1 MQRGKMSILSTLLSY
16 TNIVLLVTSQGT
28 GLKKFAAYNGEREV
42 LTGLEIYKL
51 NGEVTA
57 KMFEHPIETGAVITD
72 HRILN
77 PNTVSI
83 QAYIAIND
91 TGTLN
96 ELNYYYLTD
105 TPLKIR
111 AGNNVIKNAYLDT
124 EPYEISGSSLDKTLY
139 SISFKEGQEIT
150 PVYVG
155 LSKARRAS
163 NASRVNSG
171 QKQGKTVKRSWAFSA
186 LFGGRTN

>member
-1 MQRGKMSILSTLLSY
+1 MNILSTLLSY
-16 TNIVLLVTSQGT
+16 TNIVLLIASQGT
-28 GLKKFAAYNGEREV
+28 GLKKFAAYDGNREV
-42 LTGLEIYKL
+42 LTGLEISKL
-51 NGEVTA
+51 NGEVA
-57 KMFEHPIETGAVITD
+57 AQMFEHPIETGAVITD
-72 HRILN
+72 HRILQ
-77 PNTVSI
+77 PNSVSL

-96 ELNYYYLTD
+96 ELNYYYTTS

-111 AGNNVIKNAYLDT
+111 AGNNVIKTAYIDRQ
-124 EPYEISGSSLDKTLY
+124 PFEITGSSLDKTLY
-139 SISFKEGQEIT
+139 SINFKQGQEIT

-171 QKQGKTVKRSWAFSA
+171 QKQGQKKENFHST
-186 LFGGRTN
+186 LFGIGRAVKFIQ

>member
-1 MQRGKMSILSTLLSY
+1 MSILSTLLSY

-51 NGEVTA
+51 NGEVTS

-96 ELNYYYLTD
+96 ELNYYYLTG

-124 EPYEISGSSLDKTLY
+124 EPYEISG
-139 SISFKEGQEIT
+139 KEGQEIT

-171 QKQGKTVKRSWAFSA
+171 QKQGKKINRSWTAGA
-186 LFGGRTN
+186 TDAIIGLIKR